1 MRLTGFANFYITVV
15 IVGVLGYTTWH
26 YQSSAIRKWAGAERS
41 ASQATAAVA
50 EGDFAALK
58 NAPPDPTRGI
68 GSTGVTGS
76 SLPGAGKL
84 NRPLVGGINTL
95 AGDSPGLVFNNSPD
109 PHAGSSDR
117 PNHRLEVKVVLVEG

>member
-1 MRLTGFANFYITVV
+1 MKLTGFAKFFITVV

-41 ASQATAAVA
+41 TSQATTAVA

-76 SLPGAGKL
+76 SLSGTGKL
-84 NRPLVGGINTL
+84 NRRQKRRRRPTTSPL
-95 AGDSPGLVFNNSPD
+95 GLV
-109 PHAGSSDR
+109 R
-117 PNHRLEVKVVLVEG
+117 K